1 MRPATLRKQ
10 VSAGGVVYRGTGE
23 GVEVVLVSV
32 RNGKVW
38 SLPKGLIDTG
48 ETPEM
53 AALREV
59 REETGLTGIIV
70 DSLGQITYWYYVQ
83 GENVKCRKTV
93 HFFLMRTT
101 GGDTSLHDSEVD
113 DVQWLPIDDAMKRV
127 TFRGDRSV
135 LERAA
140 DALEESNAEA

>member
-23 GVEVVLVSV
+23 RVEVALVSV
-32 RNGKVW
+32 RNGRVW

-59 REETGLTGIIV
+59 REETGLTGSII
-70 DSLGQITYWYYVQ
+70 DSLGQITYWYYVK

-93 HFFLMRTT
+93 HFFLMRMT

-113 DVQWLPIDDAMKRV
+113 DVQWLPIDDAMNRL
-127 TFRGDRSV
+127 TFKGDRSV
-135 LERAA
+135 LERAV
-140 DALEESNAEA
+140 DAMEAGNAEA

>member
-140 DALEESNAEA
+140 DALEEINAEA